1 MGRSARLAGLAITS
15 VALGAGAIWFLLPL
29 GVRAFVRGLV
39 LVVDG
44 CVWFA
49 ASVSAGA
56 DAWTILK
63 AIGRAAGSALTSSQ
77 AFMVLG
83 GLVLAGALA
92 LFGLQRLLGSEEE
105 STR

>member
-1 MGRSARLAGLAITS
+1 MGRSARLAVIAVAS
-15 VALGAGAIWFLLPL
+15 VALAAGAAWFLLPL
-29 GVRAFVRGLV
+29 GIRAFVRGLV
-39 LVVDG
+39 MVVDG

-56 DAWTILK
+56 DVWTIIK
-63 AIGRAAGSALTSSQ
+63 AIGRAAGTALTSTQ
-77 AFMVLG
+77 TFMIVG

-105 STR
+105 SPR

>member
-1 MGRSARLAGLAITS
+1 MGRSARLAVVVVAS
-15 VALGAGAIWFLLPL
+15 VAGAAGAVWFLLPL
-29 GVRAFVRGLV
+29 GIRAFVRGLV
-39 LVVDG
+39 MVVDG

-56 DAWTILK
+56 DAWTIIK
-63 AIGRAAGSALTSSQ
+63 AIGRAAGTALTSTQ
-77 AFMVLG
+77 TFMIVG

-105 STR
+105 SPR